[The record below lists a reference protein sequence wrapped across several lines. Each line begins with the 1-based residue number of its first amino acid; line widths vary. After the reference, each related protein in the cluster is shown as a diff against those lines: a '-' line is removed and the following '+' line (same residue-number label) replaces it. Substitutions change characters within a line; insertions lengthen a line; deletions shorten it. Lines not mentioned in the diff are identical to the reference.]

1 MCDCEEEHH
10 IHLARQVTNERNQE
24 PAWVL
29 DKVVSTRLGS
39 GDGLSASYIG
49 SAMGGTV
56 LGSSGVDS
64 WLGVGSAGNGRKAA
78 DFV

>member
-29 DKVVSTRLGS
+29 DKVGTRLGS
-39 GDGLSASYIG
+39 GARLSASYIG
-49 SAMGGTV
+49 SAIGGTV

-78 DFV
+78 DSV